1 MEAYLEESVIKLRA
15 KIVIYL
21 IDRIFIERKTNL
33 DFFSKVY
40 LSVIIEVEKIA
51 QEYVKKIEK

>member
-1 MEAYLEESVIKLRA
+1 MN
-15 KIVIYL
+15 
-21 IDRIFIERKTNL
+21 FIERKTNL

-51 QEYVKKIEK
+51 QEYRKKI